1 MVCFGCRSAAA
12 ALAVCLA
19 LTCACVCVGEGWPGM
34 EGAVG
39 LTGGH
44 AEPQR
49 VRGSANLPPPRLRRR
64 DSFQRVEN
72 VYLNVSILWRSRRR
86 KP

>member
-12 ALAVCLA
+12 AVCLSRTHMC
-19 LTCACVCVGEGWPGM
+19 LCVWVREGWPGM

-49 VRGSANLPPPRLRRR
+49 VRGSANLPSL
-64 DSFQRVEN
+64 SLAGAGE
-72 VYLNVSILWRSRRR
+72 ILFSA
-86 KP
+86 

>member
-1 MVCFGCRSAAA
+1 
-12 ALAVCLA
+12 
-19 LTCACVCVGEGWPGM
+19 M

-49 VRGSANLPPPRLRRR
+49 VRGSANLPSAQMTAAAALAFLATFGVESFRLAIGECEEK
-64 DSFQRVEN
+64 S
-72 VYLNVSILWRSRRR
+72 
-86 KP
+86 

>member
-12 ALAVCLA
+12 LAVCLSRTHMC
-19 LTCACVCVGEGWPGM
+19 LSRLCVWVREGWPGM

-49 VRGSANLPPPRLRRR
+49 VRGSANLPSL
-64 DSFQRVEN
+64 SLAGAGE
-72 VYLNVSILWRSRRR
+72 ILFSA
-86 KP
+86 